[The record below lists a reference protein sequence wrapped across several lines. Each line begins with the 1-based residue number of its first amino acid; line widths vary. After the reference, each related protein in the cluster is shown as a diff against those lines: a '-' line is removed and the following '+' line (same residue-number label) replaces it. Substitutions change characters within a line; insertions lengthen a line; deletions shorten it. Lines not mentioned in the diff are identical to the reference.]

1 MYIQSFRK
9 NRHWA
14 ALLKV
19 TSWVLMKMCIPWN
32 PKVMLQF
39 VQYSDGECELRDGII
54 GNFYSY
60 TSMVL
65 YWGVWLCMEL
75 ENLLG
80 DQNHWWQLIMWC
92 IVRVSSCQADARWM
106 RTVQS
111 THQYGWWQM
120 WAISLTTDTA
130 ISNTWEKHWTPQ
142 KHTKHIRWAENQVL
156 YTCVRMFKI
165 KLK

>member
-1 MYIQSFRK
+1 MMHVHTVLSEEQI
-9 NRHWA
+9 NWA
-14 ALLKV
+14 AHLKV

-106 RTVQS
+106 RSGAVNPPVWLVTNAG
-111 THQYGWWQM
+111 H
-120 WAISLTTDTA
+120 
-130 ISNTWEKHWTPQ
+130 
-142 KHTKHIRWAENQVL
+142 
-156 YTCVRMFKI
+156 
-165 KLK
+165 KLNYRYNYQ